1 MSFRHSALHHK
12 TRNSIVCCGQRALEP
27 WARLNLPF
35 MKLSSSGVSQ
45 SEEEADTWR
54 RVDINMGS
62 RIEAN
67 KSQSGVGTGD
77 GGAGWFGHRCFTCH
91 SLSSKPG
98 SLQPSLFLSRE
109 LTGKHSVASQLP
121 EVSPFPLSLPLPG
134 GKAKNYLK
142 LNLVLS

>member
-1 MSFRHSALHHK
+1 MKANSSDPNMSFRHAVLHHK
-12 TRNSIVCCGQRALEP
+12 TRNSIVCCGQRALKP

-54 RVDINMGS
+54 KMDTSMGS

-67 KSQSGVGTGD
+67 KSQRGVGTGD
-77 GGAGWFGHRCFTCH
+77 RGIGGLGHRCFTCH

-98 SLQPSLFLSRE
+98 SLQPSFVLSR
-109 LTGKHSVASQLP
+109 KRVDRQVFWASQLP
-121 EVSPFPLSLPLPG
+121 EVSFAWWEG
-134 GKAKNYLK
+134 RK
-142 LNLVLS
+142 LA